1 MKTLEETA
9 PMMSS
14 ANYKERFLAEYYQL
28 ETRINKLEKMVKDW
42 DEGKLT
48 FTPTCPRLT
57 YSLQLR
63 SMMEYFAIL
72 QMRAKM
78 EYIEV

>member
-1 MKTLEETA
+1 
-9 PMMSS
+9 MMSS

-42 DEGKLT
+42 DAGVLT
-48 FTPTCPRLT
+48 FTPTCPRAT
-57 YSLQLR
+57 YDLQLR
-63 SMMEYFAIL
+63 SMKDYFAIL

-78 EYIEV
+78 EGIEV